1 MYVLQVGRI
10 DRPLQAPT
18 KPWEVA
24 SVAFE
29 IARRHR
35 FARDMANLP
44 ADVEVHVLP
53 TGADEPPRYGDL
65 STLRYRDFRAVER
78 RIAAAHRATAEYLE
92 QAPERTR

>member
-1 MYVLQVGRI
+1 VLQVGRI

-35 FARDMANLP
+35 FAREMADLP
-44 ADVEVHVLP
+44 SRVEVHVLP
-53 TGADEPPRYGDL
+53 TGAEEPPRTADL
-65 STLRYRDFRAVER
+65 SALRYRDFAAVER
-78 RIAAAHRATAEYLE
+78 RIEQAYTATSDYLAH
-92 QAPERTR
+92 APERMV